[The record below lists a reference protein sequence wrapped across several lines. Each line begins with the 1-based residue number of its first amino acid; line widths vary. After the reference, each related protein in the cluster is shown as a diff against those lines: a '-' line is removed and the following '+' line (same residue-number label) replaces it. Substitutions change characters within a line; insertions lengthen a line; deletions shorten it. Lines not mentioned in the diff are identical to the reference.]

1 MKKYKTLLLTLA
13 LLSAAAAGCQSPAA
27 QSTEAAGQ
35 ESEITGMETE
45 KRDASDGEEEDSEA
59 AEAVLTLDQQLSRAI
74 LEECAGTYARGECA
88 AEGHKILKTEE
99 KDGETIVYAL
109 TMYGEYEFHN
119 GDCFVKA
126 SGSGVIPAV
135 ITYQNSESQ
144 TGGNRGW
151 QLQSFDWP
159 EDGSEYVKSIERMF
173 PEELWETCISPSEEV
188 RKALE
193 AQERDYAKA
202 YLETLGREAEI
213 GDYGDFT
220 HTILTEAG
228 VSVEVSNHLL
238 DCTKELGSYPMW
250 IGTLEKVE
258 DGIRYIYEQKLD
270 LEKQRIYYN
279 KIEAETG
286 EVMETYEFDSETGE
300 MESARKVY
308 YNTVKAIA
316 AAQPGMSAS
325 GQIANPVKESSP
337 EEFAAMGITLELP
350 ENEDWI
356 QDVTYTTISDEI
368 AQIQYYDAIAEA
380 DVTLRA
386 GKGEVQEL
394 AGVYFSFDDS
404 REEQWSS
411 RYQIRQQYAVANG
424 KTVGVLASWTDGELT
439 YTMWGQFCG
448 EGEYQASPI
457 AKAAV
462 YVAEHAGN

>member
-1 MKKYKTLLLTLA
+1 MKKYKTLLLTLV

-27 QSTEAAGQ
+27 QSTEAA
-35 ESEITGMETE
+35 
-45 KRDASDGEEEDSEA
+45 
-59 AEAVLTLDQQLSRAI
+59 EAVLTLDQQLSRTI

-173 PEELWETCISPSEEV
+173 PEEPWEICISPSEEV

-193 AQERDYAKA
+193 AQERDYAKV
-202 YLETLGREAEI
+202 YLETLGREA
-213 GDYGDFT
+213 
-220 HTILTEAG
+220 
-228 VSVEVSNHLL
+228 
-238 DCTKELGSYPMW
+238 
-250 IGTLEKVE
+250 
-258 DGIRYIYEQKLD
+258 
-270 LEKQRIYYN
+270 
-279 KIEAETG
+279 
-286 EVMETYEFDSETGE
+286 ETGE

-308 YNTVKAIA
+308 YNTAKAIA
-316 AAQPGMSAS
+316 AAQPGVSAS
-325 GQIANPVKESSP
+325 GQIENPVKESSP

-350 ENEDWI
+350 ENENWI

-380 DVTLRA
+380 DATLRA
-386 GKGEVQEL
+386 
-394 AGVYFSFDDS
+394 
-404 REEQWSS
+404 
-411 RYQIRQQYAVANG
+411 
-424 KTVGVLASWTDGELT
+424 
-439 YTMWGQFCG
+439 
-448 EGEYQASPI
+448 
-457 AKAAV
+457 
-462 YVAEHAGN
+462 